1 MNPPLATGTQNNT
14 RSSTQ
19 ERETHFD
26 YLIVGAGISGIG
38 AACHLRRHFSGCR
51 LAIVEVKD
59 DFGGTWHTHRYP
71 GARSDSDLYT
81 YGYSFKPWSGRSIA
95 TADEIRRYM
104 AEVIA
109 ENDLQA
115 HIRYRHQVT
124 QAAWCSRQK
133 RWTLHMT
140 RLDTGEELTLS
151 ANFLWM
157 CQGYYQHEQGYTPQW
172 PGFDDFA
179 GTVIHPQRWPE
190 GETCAGQ
197 RVVVIGSG
205 ATAAT
210 LIPALAQTARHITM
224 LQRSPTFFFAEP
236 WAHELEGPLRAL
248 KIPDTWV
255 HEIMRRAHIARG
267 AEVIRMSFEE
277 PETLRQALIE
287 QARARLPQGF
297 DVDKHFNPRYRPW
310 QQRIAL
316 LPDGDLF
323 TAISEGKAAVVTD
336 QIDHFDAQGIVLQ
349 SGARLDADVIITA
362 TGFNMCLF
370 GGIAFSVDGKAL
382 DLREH
387 VTWRGLMMEGV
398 PNMAYVMG
406 YLRSSWTLR
415 LDMICDLVC
424 RIIDHMHKQGVQVV
438 TPRLRPEDTDMPRLP
453 WGDPE
458 NFNAGYI
465 MRAQHL
471 MFRQG
476 DRAPWQQGIEYAQ
489 EKDLLP
495 TVQPQED
502 ALVYA

>member
-1 MNPPLATGTQNNT
+1 MNTPHANGAQGA
-14 RSSTQ
+14 SA
-19 ERETHFD
+19 HFD
-26 YLIVGAGISGIG
+26 FLIVGAGVSGLG
-38 AACHLRRHFSGCR
+38 AACYLQKRFPGCR
-51 LAIVEVKD
+51 LAIVEAKD

-95 TADEIRRYM
+95 TADEIRRYLG
-104 AEVIA
+104 EVIA
-109 ENDLQA
+109 ENGLQP

-124 QAAWCSRQK
+124 QANWCPQQK
-133 RWTLHMT
+133 RWTLHIT
-140 RLDTGEELTLS
+140 RRNADALGEELTLS

-172 PGFDDFA
+172 PGLDEFA
-179 GTVIHPQRWPE
+179 GTIIHPQRWPE

-210 LIPALAQTARHITM
+210 LIPALAKTAAHITM
-224 LQRSPTFFFAEP
+224 LQRSPTFYFAEP

-248 KIPDTWV
+248 KIPDKWV

-287 QARARLPQGF
+287 QARAQLPPGF
-297 DVDKHFNPRYRPW
+297 DVDKHFNPSYRPW

-323 TAISEGKAAVVTD
+323 TAIREGKASVVTD
-336 QIDHFDAQGIVLQ
+336 QIDRFDAKGIVLQ
-349 SGARLDADVIITA
+349 SGARLDADTIITA
-362 TGFNMCLF
+362 TGFNMSLF
-370 GGIAFSVDGKAL
+370 GGIAFSVDGQAL
-382 DLREH
+382 DLRQH
-387 VTWRGLMMEGV
+387 VTWRGVMMEGV

-415 LDMICDLVC
+415 LDMVCDLVC
-424 RIIDHMHKQGVQVV
+424 RIIEHMRRQGVQAV
-438 TPRLRPEDTDMPRLP
+438 TPTLRPEDADMPRLP
-453 WGDPE
+453 WGDPQ

-465 MRAQHL
+465 MRSQHL
-471 MFRQG
+471 LFRQG
-476 DRAPWQQGIEYAQ
+476 DRTPWQQGIEYAQ
-489 EKDLLP
+489 EKELLP
-495 TVQPQED
+495 AVKPQED